1 MTELFRDYWDWFLF
15 DTLLWTGVLIGVALL
30 LRRPVGR
37 HLGAGAAYALWFL
50 PLARLLF
57 PPVQLP
63 AWMQPSFLQTETA
76 FEPAM
81 AEFDPAMADFA
92 AAAPAADAGL
102 SQASFVVPVA
112 PVPLE
117 SPIDFVTPLVFLWLL
132 GAAIFLI
139 RRFWLYGELRRE
151 LLEDARPMGEVGS
164 IRLVETP
171 AISGPMAFG
180 VFDKVIALPDGFMA
194 SRPRQ
199 VRDLAIAHELAHH
212 RGHDILVNV
221 LIQPLF
227 AVHWFNP
234 LGWMGWTAMRRDQ
247 EAACDARVVASR
259 SRDERAAY
267 AAVIADFARR
277 PQICPRPALAAPMA
291 CPVLGDK
298 SIIHRLRNL
307 PMTDDS
313 RRRRMA
319 ARGAVGAAL
328 LALPMTASICY
339 VGAAPALA
347 GEAQPEM
354 TGMVNPVAEPDM
366 LADPAPIAEHAQ
378 LAFLDSEAFADALRD
393 RMEES
398 RERAEEARERAAEA
412 RERAQEAREE
422 MAEARAELREIER
435 EIARGDHDAL
445 SHRQI
450 NWNGK
455 DWDEMSASERKAF
468 EKEMKK
474 LRLKF
479 AEGGEFSVEMER
491 ALDQMRADGE
501 MQREL
506 RKATAR
512 VHAESRVAIA
522 EAHASAAAARASA
535 PRVVEKCIDN
545 ESPVTSRTDSRG
557 RTVLYVCEEFGDRV
571 ALKAMQS
578 ARHAI
583 ARDRNLSSEA
593 RAEALRELD
602 EEIAEHSR

>member
-1 MTELFRDYWDWFLF
+1 MTELLRDYWDWFLF
-15 DTLLWTGVLIGVALL
+15 DTLLWTGVLIGFALL

-63 AWMQPSFLQTETA
+63 AWMRPSFLQADTA
-76 FEPAM
+76 LDPVM

-92 AAAPAADAGL
+92 AAAPAAPAGL
-102 SQASFVVPVA
+102 SQASYLAPVA

-117 SPIDFVTPLVFLWLL
+117 SPIDFVTPLVILWLL
-132 GAAIFLI
+132 GAAIFLT

-151 LLEDARPMGEVGS
+151 LLDDARPVGEVGR
-164 IRLVETP
+164 IRLVETT

-194 SRPRQ
+194 TRPRQ

-347 GEAQPEM
+347 GEALPEM
-354 TGMVNPVAEPDM
+354 TEMVEPVAEPAA
-366 LADPAPIAEHAQ
+366 LPDPAPVAEPAALSEPAPMAEHAR
-378 LAFLDSEAFADALRD
+378 LAFLDSEAFAEAMQE
-393 RMEES
+393 RMEHS
-398 RERAEEARERAAEA
+398 RERAEEARERAREA
-412 RERAQEAREE
+412 RERAREMRERHDESYADGRRAWAAGRIEYARGRQEWADGRIEWAEGRVEHAEAKARR
-422 MAEARAELREIER
+422 AEARA
-435 EIARGDHDAL
+435 
-445 SHRQI
+445 
-450 NWNGK
+450 
-455 DWDEMSASERKAF
+455 
-468 EKEMKK
+468 
-474 LRLKF
+474 
-479 AEGGEFSVEMER
+479 
-491 ALDQMRADGE
+491 
-501 MQREL
+501 
-506 RKATAR
+506 
-512 VHAESRVAIA
+512 HAETGEWGEAIA
-522 EAHASAAAARASA
+522 ESVVTAVSFVPEMVESCRYPDQPVKMVENGGKQVMYICDSA
-535 PRVVEKCIDN
+535 
-545 ESPVTSRTDSRG
+545 
-557 RTVLYVCEEFGDRV
+557 GDRI
-571 ALKAMQS
+571 ALKALEQTRRGIETNDRLS
-578 ARHAI
+578 DEIR
-583 ARDRNLSSEA
+583 RDI
-593 RAEALRELD
+593 LRDLD
-602 EEIAEHSR
+602 EEIRDLKRSLRG